1 MSVDSHDREAAA
13 KAFARVRAIVGPAFV
28 ALVWGCTASGT
39 LAQTHAG
46 VHSPVRIATVVAEQ
60 NYYPTKPLRLIVP
73 YPAGGGVDTVARV
86 LGLKLSEILGQQ
98 VVVDNRPGANGI
110 IGSDI
115 TAKAAPD
122 GYTMLLQSVAHAI
135 NATLYRKLPY
145 DTVKDFA
152 AVTLVNAQPNLLVV
166 YPSLPVAS
174 VKELIAMAKSK
185 PGMLTLA
192 SPGNGSSAH
201 LSGELLKIMAG
212 IDIVHVPYRG
222 GPPVLNDLI
231 GGRVSL
237 TFSSVSLSIPLVT
250 SGKLRA
256 LAITALTRSP
266 ILPDLPTVAETIP
279 GYEASTWYGMF
290 LPGGTPGKIVAR
302 INREIVKALRAPE
315 IRDRL
320 TLNGAEIVG
329 DTPEQFTAKIKAD
342 IAKWGE
348 VVRASGARVD

>member
-1 MSVDSHDREAAA
+1 MSIDSHH
-13 KAFARVRAIVGPAFV
+13 RATTVTADAGIRSIVGPASVVLAGCLV
-28 ALVWGCTASGT
+28 ASPT
-39 LAQTHAG
+39 LAQNQKSTE
-46 VHSPVRIATVVAEQ
+46 SPIRMAAAAAEQ
-60 NYYPTKPLRLIVP
+60 RYPIRPVRLIVP

-86 LGLKLSEILGQQ
+86 LGVKLSEILGQQ

-152 AVTLVNAQPNLLVV
+152 AVTQVNAQANLLVV
-166 YPSLPVAS
+166 YPSLPADT

-185 PGMLTLA
+185 PGALTLA

-212 IDIVHVPYRG
+212 IDILHVPYRG
-222 GPPVLNDLI
+222 GVPALNDLM

-237 TFSSVSLSIPLVT
+237 TFSSVSLSMPLVA

-256 LAITALTRSP
+256 LAITSLTRSTVV
-266 ILPDLPTVAETIP
+266 PDLPTVAETIP
-279 GYEASTWYGMF
+279 GYESSTWYGVF
-290 LPGGTPGKIVAR
+290 LPGGTPGKIVAGL
-302 INREIVKALRAPE
+302 NREIVKALQAPDV
-315 IRDRL
+315 RDRL

-329 DTPEQFTAKIKAD
+329 DTPEQFTARIKAE

-348 VVRASGARVD
+348 VVKASGARVD

>member
-1 MSVDSHDREAAA
+1 MSIDTHDREAVAR
-13 KAFARVRAIVGPAFV
+13 AFARVRAIVGPA
-28 ALVWGCTASGT
+28 AAMLAGCLLANGT
-39 LAQTHAG
+39 LAQTQH
-46 VHSPVRIATVVAEQ
+46 
-60 NYYPTKPLRLIVP
+60 YPTKPLRLIVP

-86 LGLKLSEILGQQ
+86 LGVKLGEIMGQQ

-135 NATLYRKLPY
+135 NASLYRKLPY

-152 AVTLVNAQPNLLVV
+152 AVTQVNAQPNLLVV
-166 YPSLPVAS
+166 YPSLPAAS
-174 VKELIAMAKSK
+174 VRELIAMAKSK
-185 PGMLTLA
+185 SGVLTLA

-212 IDIVHVPYRG
+212 VDILHVPYRG
-222 GPPVLNDLI
+222 GVPALNDLM

-237 TFSSVSLSIPLVT
+237 TFSSVSLSMPLVA

-256 LAITALTRSP
+256 LAITSLTRST
-266 ILPDLPTVAETIP
+266 IVPDLPTVAETIP
-279 GYEASTWYGMF
+279 GYESSTWYGVF
-290 LPGGTPGKIVAR
+290 LPAHTPGRIVAM
-302 INREIVKALRAPE
+302 INREIVKALHAPE
-315 IRDRL
+315 VRDRL
-320 TLNGAEIVG
+320 TLNGAEIIG
-329 DTPEQFTAKIKAD
+329 DAPEQFTVKIKAD

>member
-1 MSVDSHDREAAA
+1 MSVDGHHRATAVRAAA
-13 KAFARVRAIVGPAFV
+13 RIRAIVGPAAAV
-28 ALVWGCTASGT
+28 LAGCLLANET
-39 LAQTHAG
+39 LAQTQH
-46 VHSPVRIATVVAEQ
+46 
-60 NYYPTKPLRLIVP
+60 YPTRPVRLIVP

-86 LGLKLSEILGQQ
+86 LGVKLSEILGQQ

-122 GYTMLLQSVAHAI
+122 GYTMLIQSVAHAI
-135 NATLYRKLPY
+135 NATLYRKLPF

-152 AVTLVNAQPNLLVV
+152 AVTQVNAQPNLVVV
-166 YPSLPVAS
+166 YPSLPAAS

-185 PGMLTLA
+185 PGALTLA

-201 LSGELLKIMAG
+201 LSGELLKLMAG
-212 IDIVHVPYRG
+212 IDILHVPYRG
-222 GPPVLNDLI
+222 GVPALNDLM

-237 TFSSVSLSIPLVT
+237 TFSSVSLSMPLVA

-256 LAITALTRSP
+256 LAITSLARSAVVP
-266 ILPDLPTVAETIP
+266 ELPTVAETIP
-279 GYEASTWYGMF
+279 GYESSTWYGMF
-290 LPGGTPGKIVAR
+290 LPGGTPGKIVAGL
-302 INREIVKALRAPE
+302 NREILKALQAAE
-315 IRDRL
+315 VRDRL

-329 DTPEQFTAKIKAD
+329 GTPEKFTSKIKAE

-348 VVRASGARVD
+348 VVKASGARVD

>member
-1 MSVDSHDREAAA
+1 M
-13 KAFARVRAIVGPAFV
+13 
-28 ALVWGCTASGT
+28 
-39 LAQTHAG
+39 
-46 VHSPVRIATVVAEQ
+46 
-60 NYYPTKPLRLIVP
+60 RLIVP

-86 LGLKLSEILGQQ
+86 LGVKLSEILGQQ

-122 GYTMLLQSVAHAI
+122 GYTMLIQSVAHAI
-135 NATLYRKLPY
+135 NATLYRKLPF

-152 AVTLVNAQPNLLVV
+152 AVTQVNAQPNLVVV
-166 YPSLPVAS
+166 YPSLPAAS

-185 PGMLTLA
+185 PGALTLA

-201 LSGELLKIMAG
+201 LSGELLKLMAG
-212 IDIVHVPYRG
+212 IDILHVPYRG
-222 GPPVLNDLI
+222 GVPALNDLM

-237 TFSSVSLSIPLVT
+237 TFSSVSLSMPLVA

-256 LAITALTRSP
+256 LAITSLARSAVVP
-266 ILPDLPTVAETIP
+266 ELPTVAETIP
-279 GYEASTWYGMF
+279 GYESSTWYGMF
-290 LPGGTPGKIVAR
+290 LPGGTPGKIVAGL
-302 INREIVKALRAPE
+302 NREILKALQAAE
-315 IRDRL
+315 VRDRL

-329 DTPEQFTAKIKAD
+329 DTPEKFTSKIKAE

-348 VVRASGARVD
+348 VVKASGARVD